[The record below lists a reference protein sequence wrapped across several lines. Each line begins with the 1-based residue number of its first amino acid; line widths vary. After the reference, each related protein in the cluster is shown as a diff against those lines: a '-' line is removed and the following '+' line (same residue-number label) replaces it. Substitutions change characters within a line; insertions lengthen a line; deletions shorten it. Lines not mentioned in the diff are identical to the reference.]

1 MQMTTITER
10 QSGRK
15 LTSGD
20 MAASSLLSLL
30 PFPHL
35 FFLLLYLF
43 LLLVLSLLLLLL
55 FLSAIS
61 SRGKQ
66 RAA

>member
-30 PFPHL
+30 PFL
-35 FFLLLYLF
+35 RLSFLLLHF
-43 LLLVLSLLLLLL
+43 LLLVLLLL
-55 FLSAIS
+55 FLSATS
-61 SRGKQ
+61 SREKQ
-66 RAA
+66 RTA